1 MSLNVNL
8 STILAD
14 LISESY
20 RRSPK
25 LTVFGTFFTIALAVV
40 AASTTEYLKKRDLKQ
55 NAPESLKVQIEELEK
70 LDQGLNKLSAF
81 IQLQKEQ
88 LNEKQSVISELEKK
102 RSQLEP
108 IVESQAEV
116 VDAIFKVQE
125 QRAQRSKW
133 IDLGI
138 GFVLGILGS
147 LIASVAL
154 QLIDRRKQN
163 A

>member
-1 MSLNVNL
+1 MNL

-25 LTVFGTFFTIALAVV
+25 LTVFGIFFTIALVVV

-88 LNEKQSVISELEKK
+88 LNEKQSVISELEEK

-154 QLIDRRKQN
+154 KLIDRRKQN